1 MHPDKKIKNTIII
14 ALFIALGAV
23 FSYFDGI
30 ISSAILSLM
39 GPVAFLVPNFKF
51 GFANIVI
58 LILLYNYKF
67 KECVFAIFLKT
78 MLVALILGRGPLN
91 FILSLSGSM
100 LSFFGMWFLKKL
112 LPGVKNMTF
121 VSAMGGFL
129 HIIGQLGA
137 IFLIL
142 DPANFE
148 TILIYSPTFI
158 LSGFLTGILVGILTK
173 KVNASVIQHL
183 QND

>member
-1 MHPDKKIKNTIII
+1 
-14 ALFIALGAV
+14 
-23 FSYFDGI
+23 
-30 ISSAILSLM
+30 
-39 GPVAFLVPNFKF
+39 
-51 GFANIVI
+51 
-58 LILLYNYKF
+58 
-67 KECVFAIFLKT
+67 

-173 KVNASVIQHL
+173 KVNASVELHL